1 MADAEPTPGEA
12 RVLPLD
18 RAWVLSAALSVG
30 FHKAGL
36 ARAEPL
42 DPGPLDRML
51 ERGCCA
57 DMVWIGATR
66 RERLDPSLL
75 LPGVKSV
82 LVLALGY
89 GVQNLE
95 DAQDAEGAQ
104 NPADAEEGTGRTHG
118 LVARYARGRDYHAV
132 MKKKLARLS
141 ALLRE
146 RDPEVR
152 LFPSSDV
159 TPVMEKAWAERAG
172 IGWVGKNGCLI
183 TPELGSWVL
192 LATVL
197 IDRALEPDP
206 PHPRHCGACDA
217 CFAACP
223 TGAIVEDGL
232 IDAGR
237 CISFQTIER
246 RGEIPLEVAERNR
259 RWVFGCDDCQTACPW
274 NAARGPARLAC
285 DPELQPR
292 PGQSR
297 LELGGLLALTLDGY
311 RARFYGTSL
320 GRARYEGLLRNAV
333 LAAGHTGD
341 PAWIEPVRRLVQS
354 EFPGVRA
361 AAVWALSRLEQ
372 AVTPGKPGDGS
383 PGGC

>member
-1 MADAEPTPGEA
+1 MAGAAPTPGEQQ
-12 RVLPLD
+12 VQPLD
-18 RAWVLSAALSVG
+18 RAWVCDAALSVG
-30 FHKAGL
+30 FHKAGV

-57 DMVWIGATR
+57 DMAWLGATR

-82 LVLALGY
+82 LVLALGH
-89 GVQNLE
+89 GVPE
-95 DAQDAEGAQ
+95 PGDPE
-104 NPADAEEGTGRTHG
+104 DAEEGVGRTHG

-132 MKKKLARLS
+132 MKKKLARLA

-152 LFPSSDV
+152 LFATSDV
-159 TPVMEKAWAERAG
+159 APVMEKAWAERAG

-183 TPELGSWVL
+183 TPEFGSWVL
-192 LATVL
+192 LATIL
-197 IDRALEPDP
+197 IDRELEPDP

-217 CFAACP
+217 CLTACP

-232 IDAGR
+232 VDAGR

-246 RGEIPLEVAERNR
+246 RGEIPVEVAERNR
-259 RWVFGCDDCQTACPW
+259 KWIFGCDDCQTACPW
-274 NAARGPARLAC
+274 NAARTQARLAC

-297 LELGGLLALTLDGY
+297 LALGELLALTLEDY

-320 GRARYEGLLRNAV
+320 GRARYEGLLRNAL
-333 LAAGHTGD
+333 LATGHTGD
-341 PAWIEPVRRLVQS
+341 PAWIEPVRRHLES
-354 EFPGVRA
+354 EFPGVRTA
-361 AAVWALSRLEQ
+361 AAWALSRLERN
-372 AVTPGKPGDGS
+372 ATDGKPGDGS
-383 PGGC
+383 RAGC